1 MKLLLDEMISPKI
14 ARELR
19 GNGHD
24 VQAITDDRPELKA
37 TPDIEIVRRIRTEQ
51 RSIVTNNI
59 KDFQPIHVRLVA
71 QREEHAGMVFT
82 SDASLP
88 RNKAGIPLWSETL
101 EKLLAAHSADDAL
114 KNRVK
119 HLP

>member
-1 MKLLLDEMISPKI
+1 MKLLLDEMVSPKI
-14 ARELR
+14 ARELKAL
-19 GNGHD
+19 GHD

-37 TPDIEIVRRIRTEQ
+37 TPDIEIVRRMQAER

-59 KDFQPIHVRLVA
+59 RDFQPIHQQLVA
-71 QREEHAGMVFT
+71 RGEEHSGMVFT

-88 RNKAGIPLWSETL
+88 RNKASISRWIETL
-101 EKLLAAHSADDAL
+101 GELLKTHPSEEAL
-114 KNRVK
+114 RSRIE